1 MAASSSVPIA
11 PLREAIAAHVNAKRG
26 TSYTVGNATIRPGKP
41 VITKFL
47 QTVMNPSD
55 EVLFPN
61 PGFPIYESQ
70 LDYLGGVDWRFT
82 TSDARIKL
90 RHLYPAL

>member
-1 MAASSSVPIA
+1 MC
-11 PLREAIAAHVNAKRG
+11 
-26 TSYTVGNATIRPGKP
+26 IRDRNVIVQPGGKP

-47 QTVMNPSD
+47 QAVMDPGD

-70 LDYLGGVDWRFT
+70 IEYLGGVGLPYGYVPTETGFALDF
-82 TSDARIKL
+82 DRIL
-90 RHLYPAL
+90 SLIHI